1 MAELKDFDELL
12 GNCLEALERGEGLAD
27 VLARYPQASEELKTL
42 LEAAVWFSG
51 QKAAVEPRPGFVK
64 ASRARLVE
72 QIAAET
78 VTTGNWLERM
88 WVQLSTALGGG
99 WRVALQVTLAVVI
112 LACLVVGG
120 SGVALASQTALPGE
134 ALYPVK
140 TSLENVELLVTRD
153 TAAKIQLHNQFSQAR
168 LLEIEELV
176 MEGRYN
182 YIRETVSNFEAHVNR
197 ASQLLNALATRDP
210 ERAAELGLA
219 LKETL
224 AGQRAFLSF
233 LMAAVPQEVVP
244 EMLRALGI
252 AASGEITV
260 QAAMDEAGRTALLTA
275 TATSTREDEP
285 GATDAPVVQRSIQSP
300 TPTLMPSS
308 TLPATAPPTAA
319 AVTATP
325 SNTVAPTYTRT
336 PNPARTP
343 TPVPEQENP
352 APTYTSRPPTQPPD
366 PTDPPE
372 EEEPTR
378 QPKKTKK
385 PPPNPTR
392 RPPRSTESPEP

>member
-1 MAELKDFDELL
+1 MAELKDFDEIL
-12 GNCLEALERGEGLAD
+12 GNCLEDLEGGEALAD
-27 VLARYPQASEELKTL
+27 VLARYPQASEELKAL

-72 QIAAET
+72 KTSTEPVVA
-78 VTTGNWLERM
+78 GSWLEQT
-88 WVQLSTALGGG
+88 WAQLTTALGGG
-99 WRVALQVTLAVVI
+99 WGVALQVTLAVVM

-120 SGVALASQTALPGE
+120 SGVALVSQTALPGE

-140 TSLENVELLVTRD
+140 TGLERVELLVTLD
-153 TAAKIQLHNQFSQAR
+153 PAAKIQLHNQFSQAR

-182 YIRETVSNFEAHVNR
+182 YIRETVSNFEAHVNE
-197 ASQLLNALATRDP
+197 ASRLLNALATRDP
-210 ERAAELGLA
+210 EKASKLGLA

-285 GATDAPVVQRSIQSP
+285 SVTDTPVVQRNIESP
-300 TPTLMPSS
+300 TPTLLPSATRS
-308 TLPATAPPTAA
+308 ATATATTAALTVTPTHTALFTPTRTLPPTLTPTAI
-319 AVTATP
+319 VEQDRPT
-325 SNTVAPTYTRT
+325 PTYT
-336 PNPARTP
+336 P
-343 TPVPEQENP
+343 
-352 APTYTSRPPTQPPD
+352 RPPTQLPRPSSTPEPP
-366 PTDPPE
+366 PPE
-372 EEEPTR
+372 
-378 QPKKTKK
+378 KTKK

-392 RPPRSTESPEP
+392 RPPKPGN

>member
-1 MAELKDFDELL
+1 MAELRDFDEIL

-27 VLARYPQASEELKTL
+27 VLARYPQVSDDLKPL
-42 LEAAVWFSG
+42 LEAAVWFNN
-51 QKAAVEPRPGFVK
+51 QKAAVEPRPGFVS

-72 QIAAET
+72 QIAAEP
-78 VTTGNWLERM
+78 VVTGNWLERM
-88 WVQLSTALGGG
+88 WAQLTTTLGGG
-99 WRVALQVTLAVVI
+99 WRVALQVTLAVVM

-120 SGVALASQTALPGE
+120 SGVALASQEALPGE

-140 TSLENVELLVTRD
+140 TTLENVELLVTLD
-153 TAAKIQLHNQFSQAR
+153 PAAKIHLHNQFSQAR

-182 YIRETVSNFEAHVNR
+182 YIRETVSNFEAHVNQ

-210 ERAAELGLA
+210 EKAAELGLA

-233 LMAAVPQEVVP
+233 LMAAVPPEVAP
-244 EMLRALGI
+244 EMLRAMGI

-275 TATSTREDEP
+275 TATSTREDEIILT
-285 GATDAPVVQRSIQSP
+285 ATPVVQRNIESP
-300 TPTLMPSS
+300 TPTLLPSVTRS
-308 TLPATAPPTAA
+308 
-319 AVTATP
+319 VTATY
-325 SNTVAPTYTRT
+325 TVTAFTATPTRTVVFTPTRTLPPTLTPTAIVEQSRPTPTYT
-336 PNPARTP
+336 P
-343 TPVPEQENP
+343 
-352 APTYTSRPPTQPPD
+352 RPPTQHPR
-366 PTDPPE
+366 PTSTPVPPPE
-372 EEEPTR
+372 
-378 QPKKTKK
+378 KTKK

-392 RPPRSTESPEP
+392 RPPKPGK